1 MGFTG
6 KISIFDKLSNEMQF
20 KHPEILYFLFL
31 LVIPILVHL
40 FQLRRFQKE
49 YFTNVRFLKELSMQ
63 TRKSSVIKKWL
74 LLATRLLLLTFLI
87 IAFAQPYFKAKDD
100 NHKGN
105 EMVILLDNS
114 FSMQAKGNKG
124 ELLKRAVQ
132 DILENTPENQQFS
145 LITNTNAWWDTDIKS
160 IQKDLQNL
168 KYSDASFRPDFL
180 LTKAEAKNPHSG
192 KDVVVITDAVN
203 LDNKYISKFNS
214 EAPVYFIVP
223 EAENKANV
231 AIDSI
236 YISQVMDNFYEIK
249 VDMEAF
255 GDIENDIPISLYN
268 GKSLSAK
275 TLVKFDGNKK
285 KSSTFTI
292 PKKDFHGYVSINDNS
307 LTYDN
312 NYYFSISKPQK
323 SNVIAIGDT
332 AKNNFLSRIY
342 TDDDFNFTSSE
353 LRSLDYNS
361 LGKQDAI
368 ILNEIKDIPQALI
381 TTLKDFYA
389 KGGNVVIIPASDSSL
404 QNLNALMAAF
414 GGNQFKS
421 TNANE
426 RQITKIAFSH
436 PLYATVFEKK
446 TDNFQYPKVNTGFTL
461 GGSALPVLSYDDQ
474 TPFLASISNKLGNVY
489 VFTAAI
495 NKTNSNFQ
503 NSPLI
508 VPTFY
513 NMAQN
518 SGKTGIS
525 AITIGENQSLLLD
538 VLLSKDEVL
547 TVKNETSDFI
557 PMQQLLNN
565 KVKLSFGD
573 YPEEA
578 GNFAVYKND
587 QNLKNISF
595 NHARTESNLALQNK
609 ALADDFTEADSV
621 ATVYNDIKSE
631 RTADELWKWFIIGT
645 LLFLLTE
652 LLIQKFVK

>member
-1 MGFTG
+1 
-6 KISIFDKLSNEMQF
+6 MQF

-31 LVIPILVHL
+31 LAIPILVHL

-74 LLATRLLLLTFLI
+74 LLATRLLLLACLI
-87 IAFAQPYFKAKDD
+87 IAFAQPFFKAKDD
-100 NHKGN
+100 NNKGN

-114 FSMQAKGNKG
+114 FSMQAKGSKG

-145 LITNTNAWWDTDIKS
+145 LITNTNAWWDTDVKS

-168 KYSDASFRPDFL
+168 KYSDVPFRPDFL
-180 LTKAEAKNPHSG
+180 LTKAQAKNPHTG
-192 KDVVVITDAVN
+192 KDIVVITDAVN
-203 LDNKYISKFNS
+203 LDSKDISKFDS
-214 EAPVYFIVP
+214 DAPVYFIVP
-223 EAENKANV
+223 KAENTANV
-231 AIDSI
+231 SIDSM

-249 VDMEAF
+249 VDMEAY
-255 GDIENDIPISLYN
+255 GDIKNDVPIALYN
-268 GKSLSAK
+268 GKSLTAK
-275 TLVKFDGNKK
+275 TIIKFDTNK

-292 PKKDFHGYVSINDNS
+292 PKKDFHGYVTIQDNS
-307 LTYDN
+307 LVYDN
-312 NYYFSISKPQK
+312 SYYFSISKPQK
-323 SNVIAIGDT
+323 SNVTAIGDT
-332 AKNNFLSRIY
+332 AKNSFLARIY
-342 TDDDFNFTSSE
+342 TDDDFNFTASE
-353 LRSLDYNS
+353 LRTLDYNS
-361 LGKQDAI
+361 LEKQDAI
-368 ILNEIKDIPQALI
+368 ILNEVKEIPQALI

-389 KGGNVVIIPASDSSL
+389 KGGNIVIIPAVNSSI

-414 GGNQFKS
+414 GGSQFKS
-421 TNANE
+421 ANSNE

-446 TDNFQYPKVNTGFTL
+446 TENFQYPKATTGFTL
-461 GGSALPVLSYDDQ
+461 GGSALPVLSYDDR
-474 TPFLASISNKLGNVY
+474 TPFLASIGNKLGNVY

-538 VLLSKDEVL
+538 ALLSKDEVL

-578 GNFAVYKND
+578 GNFSVYKNE

-595 NHARTESNLALQNK
+595 NHARTESDLALQNK

-621 ATVYNDIKSE
+621 TTVYNDIKSE
-631 RTADELWKWFIIGT
+631 RTANELWKWFIIGT
-645 LLFLLTE
+645 LIFLLTE

>member
-1 MGFTG
+1 
-6 KISIFDKLSNEMQF
+6 MQF

-31 LVIPILVHL
+31 LAIPILVHL

-63 TRKSSVIKKWL
+63 TRKSSKIKKWL
-74 LLATRLLLLTFLI
+74 LLATRLLLLACLI
-87 IAFAQPYFKAKDD
+87 VAFAQPFFKAKDD
-100 NHKGN
+100 NNKGN

-114 FSMQAKGNKG
+114 FSMQAKGSKG

-168 KYSDASFRPDFL
+168 TYSDVPFRPDFL
-180 LTKAEAKNPHSG
+180 LTKAEAKNPNSG
-192 KDVVVITDAVN
+192 KDIVVITDAVN
-203 LDNKYISKFNS
+203 LDSKNISKFNS
-214 EAPVYFIVP
+214 SSPTYFIVP
-223 EAENKANV
+223 EAENTNNV
-231 AIDSI
+231 AIDSV

-255 GDIENDIPISLYN
+255 GDVENDVPIALYN
-268 GKSLSAK
+268 GSSLTAK
-275 TLVKFDGNKK
+275 TIVKFDTNKK
-285 KSSTFTI
+285 SGTFTI

-323 SNVIAIGDT
+323 SNVTAIGDA

-353 LRSLDYNS
+353 LRTLDYNN
-361 LGKQDAI
+361 LEKQDAI

-381 TTLKDFYA
+381 TTLKTFYA
-389 KGGNVVIIPASDSSL
+389 KGGNVVIIPAADSGI
-404 QNLNALMAAF
+404 QNLNSLMGAF
-414 GGNQFKS
+414 GGSQFK
-421 TNANE
+421 NANSNE
-426 RQITKIAFSH
+426 RQITKIAFNH

-446 TDNFQYPKVNTGFTL
+446 TDNFQYPKATTGFTL
-461 GGSALPVLSYDDQ
+461 SGNVLPVLSYDDQ
-474 TPFLASISNKLGNVY
+474 TPFLASLSNKLGNVY

-525 AITIGENQSLLLD
+525 AITIGENQNLLLD
-538 VLLSKDEVL
+538 ALLSKDEVL
-547 TVKNETSDFI
+547 TVKNEKTDFI

-609 ALADDFTEADSV
+609 ALASKFTEADSV

-631 RTADELWKWFIIGT
+631 RTASELWKWFIIGT
-645 LLFLLTE
+645 LIFLLVE
-652 LLIQKFVK
+652 LFIQKFIK